1 MQHLKQ
7 LAIIMELISI
17 QDLQLSEWQLV
28 AMAVSVVD
36 DEYDDRYL
44 KVRVDVLPAA
54 MQEQEYKIATD
65 VS

>member
-1 MQHLKQ
+1 
-7 LAIIMELISI
+7 MELISI

-54 MQEQEYKIATD
+54 MQEQEYKIAID